1 VRAPAFRLSLGVRP
15 ISIER
20 RTVSGNPLEHFQKR
34 HAFLVGIDS
43 DGCAFDTMEVKHKEC
58 FIPNTIRFF
67 DLQPISKFA
76 REAAEFVNLYSKWR
90 GINRFPALTMT
101 LDLLYE
107 RPEVIKR
114 RVRIPKLLSV
124 VDWIG
129 RESKLGMPALKA
141 EVARTNDP
149 DIART
154 YAWSQ
159 AVNEAVDQLVRGV
172 PPFPYVRESLDK
184 LSGVADVIVCS
195 ATPGQA
201 LKKEWEEHGIA
212 PYAGAICGQEIGSKK
227 EILAQ
232 AAKAGYPAQNI
243 LMIGDAPGDL
253 AAAKAVGAHF
263 FPINPGNEDAS
274 WERFFREA
282 SDRFMSGD
290 IGGDYESA
298 LVAEFEGY
306 LPDKPP
312 WHSGE
317 RRR

>member
-1 VRAPAFRLSLGVRP
+1 
-15 ISIER
+15 
-20 RTVSGNPLEHFQKR
+20 VSGNPLDHFERR
-34 HAFLVGIDS
+34 HDFLVGIDS

-67 DLQPISKFA
+67 DLQPVSKYA

-101 LDLLYE
+101 LELL
-107 RPEVIKR
+107 RDRAEVAR
-114 RVRIPKLLSV
+114 RGVRIAPLGGV
-124 VDWIG
+124 IDWIG
-129 RESKLGMPALKA
+129 RESKLGMPALKS

-149 DIART
+149 DLALA

-159 AVNEAVDQLVRGV
+159 AVNDAVDGMVRGV

-184 LSGVADVIVCS
+184 LVGAADVIVCS

-212 PYAGAICGQEIGSKK
+212 PYAAAICGQEVGSKK

-232 AAKAGYPAQNI
+232 VCKAGYRPENV
-243 LMIGDAPGDL
+243 LMIGDAPGDFS
-253 AAAKAVGAHF
+253 AAKAVGAHF
-263 FPINPGNEDAS
+263 FPTNPGNEDSS

-282 SDRFMSGD
+282 CERFLAGRY
-290 IGGDYESA
+290 GGEYESV
-298 LVAEFEGY
+298 LVAQFEAY

-312 WHSGE
+312 WGQRE
-317 RRR
+317 